1 MLNHSRLDQVFLALG
16 DPTRRKLVEC
26 LSRGPMN
33 ASALV
38 KPLGITLAAVVQ
50 HIQVLERSGLVRTH
64 KVGRVRTCHIDPTG
78 LNLLSHWINDRQAL
92 WERRFDRLGDLF
104 AEEYQG
110 PSHPQGEQ
118 P

>member
-1 MLNHSRLDQVFLALG
+1 MLNHSQLDQVFLALG

-50 HIQVLERSGLVRTH
+50 HIQVLERSGLVRTQ

-104 AEEYQG
+104 AEENQD